1 MGQVRGHGAA
11 VEHWGCTSSGTS
23 PIALY
28 MDRLCQPPSFVW
40 SLPRCTYGPAAG
52 YPGRRIPC
60 RGSSSASDKPQP
72 ASLSPPHTRLSL
84 TLSPLGCG
92 LDAGEPHDGRE
103 PLLLDVSIAGNRSLH
118 QTTLHEHA
126 TLGPPC
132 PWRQHH
138 ALLVL
143 TRAPPLTMF
152 LAGTH
157 RATPPPTRWCCGS
170 PVGPAAAP

>member
-1 MGQVRGHGAA
+1 MSTGVVRP
-11 VEHWGCTSSGTS
+11 VEHHPSRCIWTVCASHPASSGPSQGVRTDQRPVTRDAASHAVGHRQLPTS
-23 PIALY
+23 LSQ
-28 MDRLCQPPSFVW
+28 LPSLLLTPACPSL
-40 SLPRCTYGPAAG
+40 SLP
-52 YPGRRIPC
+52 
-60 RGSSSASDKPQP
+60 
-72 ASLSPPHTRLSL
+72 LSPTVAHGS
-84 TLSPLGCG
+84 GCG